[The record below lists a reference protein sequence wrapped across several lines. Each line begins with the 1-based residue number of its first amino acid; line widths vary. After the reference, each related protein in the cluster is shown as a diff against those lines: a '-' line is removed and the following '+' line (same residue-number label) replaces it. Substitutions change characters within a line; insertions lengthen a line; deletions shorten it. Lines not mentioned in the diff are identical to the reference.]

1 MSKLCPYTGKNLLL
15 FISHEIDILITVQ
28 EEIQLM
34 VLCKKQNV
42 ITRMVKERD
51 KKEAL
56 SELKHYFIFFS
67 RPITISQGLQLLKE
81 PIWVLCTVIR
91 SQFNSVVYYVPSIF
105 SA

>member
-28 EEIQLM
+28 EEIQLT

-56 SELKHYFIFFS
+56 SELKNYFIFFS
-67 RPITISQGLQLLKE
+67 RPITISQEL
-81 PIWVLCTVIR
+81 
-91 SQFNSVVYYVPSIF
+91 
-105 SA
+105 

>member
-1 MSKLCPYTGKNLLL
+1 MLQAY
-15 FISHEIDILITVQ
+15 SHEIGDILITAQ
-28 EEIQLM
+28 EEIQLT

-67 RPITISQGLQLLKE
+67 RPITISQELQLLKE
-81 PIWVLCTVIR
+81 TIWVLCTVIR
-91 SQFNSVVYYVPSIF
+91 SQFNLQSLLH
-105 SA
+105 A

>member
-1 MSKLCPYTGKNLLL
+1 MSIHWKELVTLY
-15 FISHEIDILITVQ
+15 SHEIGDILITAQ
-28 EEIQLM
+28 EEIQLT

-67 RPITISQGLQLLKE
+67 RPITVSQELQLLKE
-81 PIWVLCTVIR
+81 TIWVLCTVIR
-91 SQFNSVVYYVPSIF
+91 SQFNLQSLLH
-105 SA
+105 A